1 MAYEE
6 ENIVQEWLDYLKDLN
21 VETKKMFG
29 CYCLYCDGQAVGW
42 IHDSVLSLREV
53 GLDYLPKDI
62 KRPSKEDKIQELVI
76 PLDYANADWL
86 PKAVQD
92 TADRRRRQRE
102 NPFDEVTAMKQITN
116 KEYEE
121 WQKYKAEKAKGHIL
135 LPDTVRFICEANGY
149 DAEKIGQHFLEILPK
164 IRLTEQR

>member
-1 MAYEE
+1 ME
-6 ENIVQEWLDYLKDLN
+6 VGVSRLFLS
-21 VETKKMFG
+21 VEMFIHRR
-29 CYCLYCDGQAVGW
+29 YNCDGQAVGW

-92 TADRRRRQRE
+92 TADIRKRQR
-102 NPFDEVTAMKQITN
+102 
-116 KEYEE
+116 
-121 WQKYKAEKAKGHIL
+121 
-135 LPDTVRFICEANGY
+135 
-149 DAEKIGQHFLEILPK
+149 
-164 IRLTEQR
+164 